1 MNTRT
6 SLLACMVAVLA
17 LAGLPAPV
25 LADPPAATSPAA
37 DTPAVTVV
45 KQFLADRAAGKY
57 DAMYALLSADTR
69 QTNSLQS
76 FEQGDP
82 TAAHDFRDW
91 PAPAFG
97 LLVLFLD
104 THNTLSYTFTVAGPD
119 PADPSAVLV
128 RATPPAPSTPVVVS
142 PITLRL
148 LTVADPAVHAPR
160 LDFLGAVQRA
170 APERFTKERDNAR
183 QVVSLSNLKQLALG
197 IIQYTQDHDE
207 KMPDAAIW
215 VDEIM
220 PYVKAEEL
228 FHDPS
233 APAGEKWSYAYNLA
247 LSHKSLAQFDAP
259 AQTVMLFESTKG
271 VKNASDTGQSVP
283 VPGRH
288 KGGTDYALA
297 DGHAKWFPDGTKL
310 SFKLSDKYFWPP
322 RTETRCI
329 CVLGC
334 ITSWEAAY
342 EDTA

>member
-1 MNTRT
+1 MNTQFA
-6 SLLACMVAVLA
+6 LLFCT
-17 LAGLPAPV
+17 LAGFSLAVTPAFAAP
-25 LADPPAATSPAA
+25 PPAVADTPPAVA
-37 DTPAVTVV
+37 DTPAVAVV
-45 KQFLADRAAGKY
+45 REFLADRTAGKY
-57 DAMYALLSADTR
+57 DAAYALLSPDSR

-128 RATPPAPSTPVVVS
+128 RATPPATSASTAAVPPMTVGSPV
-142 PITLRL
+142 ILRL
-148 LTVADPAVHAPR
+148 LTVADLAAHAPR

-170 APERFTKERDNAR
+170 APEQFTKARDNAQR
-183 QVVSLSNLKQLALG
+183 AVSQSNLKQLALG
-197 IIQYTQDHDE
+197 ITQYVQDHDE
-207 KMPDAAIW
+207 RMPGADKW

-220 PYVKAEEL
+220 PYVKTEAI
-228 FHDPS
+228 FRDPS
-233 APAGEKWSYAYNLA
+233 APAGEKWSYAYNSA
-247 LSHKSLAQFDAP
+247 LSHRSLAQFDAP

-288 KGGTDYALA
+288 QGGTDYALA

-310 SFKLSDKYFWPP
+310 SFKLTGK
-322 RTETRCI
+322 
-329 CVLGC
+329 
-334 ITSWEAAY
+334 
-342 EDTA
+342 